1 MIIYDKKPRYSPDT
15 GEQVGHQFV
24 EKERRCDVS
33 GKLLYDGE
41 QGSEPI
47 VSYSFDYQSTDAGY
61 GTVDGEYELRME
73 HHVVDHQFMDSPFE
87 IRWDVEDGLRELFM
101 LSEEDRFDRFLRKCR
116 AQAAIRLL
124 EEGVIEAW
132 QLDGGPDP
140 E

>member
-1 MIIYDKKPRYSPDT
+1 MIIYEKKPFYSRST
-15 GEQVGHQFV
+15 GEVAGVKFT

-33 GKLLYDGE
+33 GKLLGDGDY
-41 QGSEPI
+41 SSKPV
-47 VSYSFDYQSTDAGY
+47 VSYSLDYKSTDAGY
-61 GTVDGEYELRME
+61 GTIGEEFILRMKHYVE
-73 HHVVDHQFMDSPFE
+73 DHQFMDSPFE
-87 IRWDVEDGLRELFM
+87 IRWDEEESLKELFM